1 MKNKIFV
8 SLAII
13 TLASVVKITTIPVH
27 AEEAKPNQLSEEK
40 RGLISQNC
48 GTIRQ
53 SLKNLQRSDSRART
67 YFGAIY
73 ETASSKYIVP
83 LNLRLVKNDLSS
95 VSLINLQSE
104 LADKREKFSSD
115 FINYSKSLEELIAY
129 DCRLNPDTFYEKLV
143 ETRKKRAS
151 VAVDMKDINELLTTS
166 VKYVEKLEEKL
177 NGK

>member
-1 MKNKIFV
+1 MKNKLALLL
-8 SLAII
+8 SLTAL
-13 TLASVVKITTIPVH
+13 LAVVKITTVPVY
-27 AEEAKPNQLSEEK
+27 AEEEKPVQLSEEK

-83 LNLRLVKNDLSS
+83 LNLRLVKNDISS
-95 VSLINLQSE
+95 VSLINLQSD
-104 LADKREKFSSD
+104 LADKRVKFSSD
-115 FINYSKSLEELIAY
+115 FISYSKSLEELIAY

-143 ETRKKRAS
+143 ATRKKRAA
-151 VAVDMKDINELLTTS
+151 VATDMKEINELLTSS

-177 NGK
+177 NDK